1 MFTRLSVIAPIII
14 VAAALAGCPK
24 QQGPAPVG
32 VDLPREQR
40 LHPETEAEV
49 ARLLEDLRG
58 RDYLARVKAEESLK
72 KLLSAAEPDVRVR
85 MVRYIIPV
93 LSEPQWGVRAI
104 GLKLL
109 MAHGRDCPEAV
120 AELVQVLGDMNV
132 SAPMRDAVARTLA
145 RWTGDGLGYNAFDPE
160 PRAKAAA
167 ARWRKWLE
175 ETGGRI
181 SVER

>member
-1 MFTRLSVIAPIII
+1 MLTRLSVIAPIII
-14 VAAALAGCPK
+14 AAAALAGCPK
-24 QQGPAPVG
+24 QQGPAPLG

-40 LHPETEAEV
+40 LHPETETEV
-49 ARLLEDLRG
+49 VRLLEDLRG
-58 RDYLARVKAEESLK
+58 TDYLARVKAEDGLK
-72 KLLSAAEPDVRVR
+72 KLLSVAGPDDRAR
-85 MVRYIIPV
+85 MVRYVIPI

-109 MAHGRDCPEAV
+109 MGYGRDCPEAV

-160 PRAKAAA
+160 PRVKAAA

-181 SVER
+181 PDDR

>member
-1 MFTRLSVIAPIII
+1 MPKRFSVIAPIII
-14 VAAALAGCPK
+14 ATAVLAGCPK

-40 LHPETEAEV
+40 LDPKTETEV

-58 RDYLARVKAEESLK
+58 TDYLARVKAEDELK
-72 KLLSAAEPDVRVR
+72 KLMAAADPDVRAK
-85 MVRYIIPV
+85 MARYVIPV

-109 MAHGRDCPEAV
+109 MAHGGNCPEAV
-120 AELVQVLGDMNV
+120 AELVQVLGDMNIN
-132 SAPMRDAVARTLA
+132 APMRDAVARTLA
-145 RWTGDGLGYNAFDPE
+145 RWTGDSLGYNAFDVE
-160 PRAKAAA
+160 PRVKAAA
-167 ARWRKWLE
+167 ARWKKWLE

-181 SVER
+181 PVKR